1 MKAVSDVADDCRP
14 IPDDRGGNLA
24 CYNEELATYS
34 EDGRKWFEM
43 NWLFA
48 ECYM

>member
-1 MKAVSDVADDCRP
+1 MKAVSDVADD
-14 IPDDRGGNLA
+14 
-24 CYNEELATYS
+24 EELATYS